1 MAKGAYVGVGG
12 VARKVKTPYVGV
24 ANVARKVKA
33 GYVGVDGVA
42 RQFYS
47 GGKPL
52 SEYAVGSIVLVPEN
66 GTNVEFYVAKHDYES
81 GLNGAGRTL
90 LVRKTYYKQSAWG
103 SYTGQYSGS
112 TVDTLLTG
120 TYKSLFSS
128 AVQTAIG
135 TTKIYCALNSDMDSA
150 SSLEKSIF
158 LLSCTEYGL
167 IDENSAYF
175 IEGSALPIAST
186 LRNAAG
192 NGKWT
197 RSVKKRDK
205 SLVAIQA
212 ASPPSYVSNSDP
224 TASRYVFPA
233 FTLPKST
240 SFNPETNVILL

>member
-1 MAKGAYVGVGG
+1 MAKGAYSGVEG
-12 VARKVKTPYVGV
+12 
-24 ANVARKVKA
+24 VARKVKA

-90 LVRKTYYKQSAWG
+90 LVRKAYYKQSTWG
-103 SYTGQYSGS
+103 GYTGQYSGS
-112 TVDTLLTG
+112 TVDTLLNG
-120 TYKSLFSS
+120 TYKSLFGS
-128 AVQTAIG
+128 AAQTAIG
-135 TTKIYCALNSDMDSA
+135 TTKIYCAANSSA
-150 SSLEKSIF
+150 SSATSLEKSIF

-186 LRNAAG
+186 LRNATG

-197 RSVKKRDK
+197 RSVRKGDK
-205 SLVAIQA
+205 SLVAIQQGA
-212 ASPPSYVSNSDP
+212 PPLYVGSSDP

-233 FTLPKST
+233 FTLPKGT